1 MMTISEFVSSLNTV
15 AGITG
20 VLQGGQIGRNYSQ
33 QGKTRLKMNKD
44 IALGALGGGIMGSA
58 LDYAMTRKVGGSL
71 KNSLKSGAKLG
82 GMYGASALTAGNL
95 RYSNKLKEQYD
106 ANANQRSD
114 KGIKRGKYNR

>member
-1 MMTISEFVSSLNTV
+1 MMTISEFVSALNTV
-15 AGITG
+15 GGITG

-82 GMYGASALTAGNL
+82 GMYGAGALTAGNL